1 MDDKIDKLVNRI
13 LESEK
18 GSYINLSLRYSLNK
32 LLLRNMSKEGLES
45 IDGIN
50 LTKETKEI
58 RDKMI
63 AMQDNI
69 GSYSDGGNGN
79 YESIIENQK

>member
-45 IDGIN
+45 IDCIN
-50 LTKETKEI
+50 LMKETKEI

-63 AMQDNI
+63 AMQKDI
-69 GSYSDGGNGN
+69 GWSSDGGNGN
-79 YESIIENQK
+79 YGSIIKQM

>member
-45 IDGIN
+45 IDCIN
-50 LTKETKEI
+50 LMKETKEI

-79 YESIIENQK
+79 YESVIKNQT